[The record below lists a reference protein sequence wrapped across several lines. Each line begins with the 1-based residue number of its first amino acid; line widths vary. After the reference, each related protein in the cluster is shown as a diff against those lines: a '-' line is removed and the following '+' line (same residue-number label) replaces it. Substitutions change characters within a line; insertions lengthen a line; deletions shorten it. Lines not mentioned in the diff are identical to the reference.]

1 MSPDRLSPWMHWL
14 LRFAGGY
21 NIVAG
26 LSMMIFYHEGFKA
39 IGVTKSEFNL
49 PIQLVGML
57 VAVFGVGYLIVDRRP
72 LDNHNILAL
81 GFFTKLLGPL
91 MAIAYIAKG
100 VLPLAMLLVLFV
112 SDFVYLVPFY
122 LIYRRITAA
131 NSAEL
136 S

>member
-1 MSPDRLSPWMHWL
+1 MHWL

-39 IGVTKSEFNL
+39 IGVTISEFNL

-131 NSAEL
+131 NSAKL